1 MSEVSRSGPTRA
13 WGLDRR
19 PLLTVLCPVFNEQ
32 QCVPLFYDRWAALTR
47 ALASRCDVE
56 LIFCNNC
63 STDATVELILDLR
76 RQDPR
81 VQLLTYTRNIG
92 YQASLQ
98 GGLRQASGDAI
109 AMVDVD
115 CEDPPEMIAAF
126 VDHWLGGNDLVY
138 GERQKRTEPGWITM
152 CRKIFYRLNRLVAD
166 SEIIVDMAEF
176 CLIDKSVRDA
186 ILMGRNTFPFIRA
199 DIAALGLKR
208 VGIPYDRHPR
218 VAGTTHYNLLGMT
231 RFAVAGILAGTTLP
245 LRLALYLLAPVLV
258 CNLAWMIVG
267 PSTPAWFHR
276 AVLLDLTY
284 VSVFVAVAALYL
296 ARIYRNVIGRPQSVV
311 DWQRSSTNVEPARS
325 GNTLPARGSPR

>member
-1 MSEVSRSGPTRA
+1 MTRVFE
-13 WGLDRR
+13 RR
-19 PLLTVLCPVFNEQ
+19 PLVTVLCPVFNEE
-32 QCVPLFYDRWAALTR
+32 QCVELFYARFTALS
-47 ALASRCDVE
+47 AQLAPRVDLE

-63 STDATVELILDLR
+63 SVDETANKVLKLR
-76 RQDPR
+76 EADPR

-115 CEDPPEMIAAF
+115 CEDPPEMIAQF
-126 VDHWLGGNDLVY
+126 VDGWLAGNDLVY
-138 GERQKRTEPGWITM
+138 GERMKRREPGWITL

-166 SEIIVDMAEF
+166 NEIIVDMAEF
-176 CLIDKSVRDA
+176 CLIDHSVRDA

-199 DIAALGLKR
+199 EIAALGLKR
-208 VGIPYDRHPR
+208 QGIAYDRHPR

-245 LRLALYLLAPVLV
+245 LRLALYFLVPVLIA
-258 CNLAWMIVG
+258 NLTWIVVE
-267 PSTPAWFHR
+267 PHRHVWFQR
-276 AVLLDLTY
+276 VALLDLSY
-284 VSVFVAVAALYL
+284 VAVFVALGALYL

-311 DWQRSSTNVEPARS
+311 DWHRSATNVDRQAS
-325 GNTLPARGSPR
+325 GNRLVQRGSGP